1 MLDLNRMRYTMF
13 DDKNLLK
20 CNSEFEKALTEYLL
34 LSPEVK
40 LHAHNEKEL
49 SLDLVS
55 YEFEQ
60 TIKEKRSLAYSL
72 LSFVQVMRK
81 TLYFSL
87 FKIMYIPKP

>member
-1 MLDLNRMRYTMF
+1 MRYTMF

-20 CNSEFEKALTEYLL
+20 CNSEFERALTEYLL

-55 YEFEQ
+55 YEFE
-60 TIKEKRSLAYSL
+60 
-72 LSFVQVMRK
+72 
-81 TLYFSL
+81 
-87 FKIMYIPKP
+87 